1 MKIFF
6 IIPKGRTEVT
16 VSDGMSQAHDVS
28 KRIGLDVQWS
38 QEEDLSAK
46 LKEHNLKSLPEIVV
60 IEPSHSSPCVEH
72 LTQLCREGILT
83 LLGPQCLMSCLQANW
98 PVPDTRHPVF
108 TGALRGCVVTSSGVR
123 DPRERQRLRGTVE
136 AMWGGW
142 SDSLHDG
149 VTHLVAASVLS
160 DKYRAALS
168 VGMPVM
174 TTQWLDMVWS
184 VSSSEPGL
192 VSGVDKRFSGLKC
205 PPLLGVRVSVTGLER
220 ADRDLVRTS
229 VESGGGEYS
238 GVLDQET
245 SVLVCVTTSGEKWSA
260 ARRWGVPCVSPHWVL
275 DSLERGECMDPAEYR
290 VESVKAVEIVDTSSA
305 TLPLNKRT
313 RSLISES
320 MVNNTSMSSNTSLNG
335 SCNTTLP
342 LANTSLVSD
351 LDMREVKQAG
361 TFLDGCKIY
370 LAGLNKEDE
379 AHMARVLKFAG
390 AVRLTQLVESVTHV
404 IIGDPGASDS
414 VQRELAA
421 CPDLTAAQVSVDWV
435 VSSMRAGRPLMEEEM
450 VTSAVTE
457 ESGEEHGVTR
467 SEMQTE
473 CADMDT
479 ADTHQFENDLLAEY
493 R

>member
-6 IIPKGRTEVT
+6 LIPKGRTEVT
-16 VSDGMSQAHDVS
+16 VSESISQAYNVS
-28 KRIGLDVQWS
+28 KRLGLDVHWS

-60 IEPSHSSPCVEH
+60 IEPSHSSSCVDH
-72 LTQLCREGILT
+72 LTQLCREAILT
-83 LLGPQCLMSCLQANW
+83 VLGPGCLISCLQANW
-98 PVPDTRHPVF
+98 PVPDTRHPVY

-136 AMWGGW
+136 AMWGSW

-160 DKYRAALS
+160 DKYRAALGL
-168 VGMPVM
+168 GMPVM
-174 TTQWLDMVWS
+174 TTQWLDMVWT
-184 VSSSEPGL
+184 VSSSEHGL

-245 SVLVCVTTSGEKWSA
+245 SVLVCVTTTGEKWAA

-275 DSLERGECMDPAEYR
+275 DSLERGECMEPAEYR
-290 VESVKAVEIVDTSSA
+290 VESVKTVEPSA

-320 MVNNTSMSSNTSLNG
+320 MVNNTSLASNTSLNG
-335 SCNTTLP
+335 SCNSTLP

-370 LAGLNKEDE
+370 LAGLNREDE

-404 IIGDPGASDS
+404 ILGDPGASDS

-421 CPDLTAAQVSVDWV
+421 CPDLAAAQVSVDWV
-435 VSSMRAGRPLMEEEM
+435 VASMRAGRPLMEEEM
-450 VTSAVTE
+450 VTSLAGAEEE
-457 ESGEEHGVTR
+457 ESLEE
-467 SEMQTE
+467 SDMQTE

-479 ADTHQFENDLLAEY
+479 KDTHQFENDLLAEY

>member
-1 MKIFF
+1 M
-6 IIPKGRTEVT
+6 
-16 VSDGMSQAHDVS
+16 
-28 KRIGLDVQWS
+28 
-38 QEEDLSAK
+38 
-46 LKEHNLKSLPEIVV
+46 
-60 IEPSHSSPCVEH
+60 IEPTHCSPCVEH
-72 LTQLCREGILT
+72 LTQLCREGLLT
-83 LLGPQCLMSCLQANW
+83 VLGPHCLVTCLQANW
-98 PVPDTRHPVF
+98 PVPDTRHPVY

-123 DPRERQRLRGTVE
+123 DPRERQRLQGRVE

-160 DKYRAALS
+160 DKYKAALG

-174 TTQWLDMVWS
+174 TTQWLDKVWA
-184 VSSSEPGL
+184 VSTSEPGL
-192 VSGVDKRFSGLKC
+192 VSGVDKRFSSLKC
-205 PPLLGVRVSVTGLER
+205 PPLLGLTVCVTGLER
-220 ADRDLVRTS
+220 QDRDLVRTS

-238 GVLDQET
+238 GVLDQVIMLASDWTIIILRLSLIGQET
-245 SVLVCVTTSGEKWSA
+245 SVLVCVTTSSEKWNA

-290 VESVKAVEIVDTSSA
+290 VEKAKTVHASDTA
-305 TLPLNKRT
+305 PLNKRT

-320 MVNNTSMSSNTSLNG
+320 MVNNTSQSSNTSLNG
-335 SCNTTLP
+335 SYNSTLP
-342 LANTSLVSD
+342 LSITSMVSE

-370 LAGLNKEDE
+370 LAGLNREDE

-404 IIGDPGASDS
+404 MIGDPGVSES

-421 CPDLTAAQVSVDWV
+421 CPDVAAAQVSVDWV
-435 VSSMRAGRPLMEEEM
+435 VTSMRAGRPLMEEEM
-450 VTSAVTE
+450 VTIGAGE
-457 ESGEEHGVTR
+457 EELGESGG
-467 SEMQTE
+467 EMQTE
-473 CADMDT
+473 CAGMDT

-493 R
+493 Q

>member
-1 MKIFF
+1 
-6 IIPKGRTEVT
+6 
-16 VSDGMSQAHDVS
+16 MS
-28 KRIGLDVQWS
+28 L
-38 QEEDLSAK
+38 
-46 LKEHNLKSLPEIVV
+46 
-60 IEPSHSSPCVEH
+60 
-72 LTQLCREGILT
+72 
-83 LLGPQCLMSCLQANW
+83 
-98 PVPDTRHPVF
+98 
-108 TGALRGCVVTSSGVR
+108 
-123 DPRERQRLRGTVE
+123 
-136 AMWGGW
+136 
-142 SDSLHDG
+142 
-149 VTHLVAASVLS
+149 
-160 DKYRAALS
+160 
-168 VGMPVM
+168 
-174 TTQWLDMVWS
+174 
-184 VSSSEPGL
+184 
-192 VSGVDKRFSGLKC
+192 
-205 PPLLGVRVSVTGLER
+205 
-220 ADRDLVRTS
+220 
-229 VESGGGEYS
+229 
-238 GVLDQET
+238 
-245 SVLVCVTTSGEKWSA
+245 
-260 ARRWGVPCVSPHWVL
+260 HWVL
-275 DSLERGECMDPAEYR
+275 SSLERLKCMDPAEYR

-473 CADMDT
+473 CADLDT